1 MSHVPSYTPESIKQL
16 QEQEANNWLKT
27 GYISH
32 PDQSPELPNG
42 EHPKSKAKTRTKL
55 VDLIF

>member
-1 MSHVPSYTPESIKQL
+1 MNVPSYTPESIKQL
-16 QEQEANNWLKT
+16 QEQESTQWLKT

>member
-1 MSHVPSYTPESIKQL
+1 MLHVPSYTPESLRQL
-16 QEQEANNWLKT
+16 QDQEVNNWLKT
-27 GYISH
+27 GFISH

-42 EHPKSKAKTRTKL
+42 EHPKSRAKTQTKL